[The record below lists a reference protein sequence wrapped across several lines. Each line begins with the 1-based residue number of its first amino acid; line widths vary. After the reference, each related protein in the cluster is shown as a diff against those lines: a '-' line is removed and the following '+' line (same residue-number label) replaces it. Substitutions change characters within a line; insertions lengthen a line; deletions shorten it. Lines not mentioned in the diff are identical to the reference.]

1 MGLASWIAGRTDALP
16 LLSAGRLYFFPTQK
30 EDPEIPRLP
39 DPRRTALLGLIVTVL
54 LVVLCVLLVR
64 VLGRAA
70 RLQDCVM
77 SGRTDCAPIDTSV
90 TSSR

>member
-1 MGLASWIAGRTDALP
+1 MRLVSWIAGRTDAVPFLA
-16 LLSAGRLYFFPTQK
+16 AGTLYFFPTQK

-39 DPRRTALLGLIVTVL
+39 DPRRTALLGLVVTLL
-54 LVVLCVLLVR
+54 LVVLGVLLVR

-90 TSSR
+90 SSR